1 MKTYGQRGRVQRH
14 TAAVQ
19 IPGEI
24 AADQPLF
31 LPPTFPSSA
40 YATTDTGRFPSVANK
55 LLKAEISTQPL
66 TVYIKTL
73 GAYNEGDAIILVLD
87 GIEIPV
93 EDEPTGKHA
102 ITIDE
107 SQQGLVQMSLPAK
120 YRPEER
126 PYSLQYRFYSGI
138 NGVEGITSP
147 AATFIT
153 DYTAP
158 GRPYPG
164 RLTFDDPTLV
174 KDGLNAAKL
183 AQLEDQVTALVPSYG
198 DAADGDTFVAQLAP
212 HMGGDT
218 TVEADPVQIDKFD
231 PAEKIR
237 VTFPGDKI
245 REIGDGL
252 IEFRYYIADLAGNRS
267 KTADAELIS
276 VFINSAIDDLAPPL
290 VPLYHSPKPLDEI
303 AARMP
308 IYIDIPGNARLAIGD
323 KILAYWGNT
332 PLSPELM
339 VTDPG
344 LPVMLSIPVPY
355 KTIQDEGN
363 GEVIVTYK
371 AYRKS
376 DLLGEPAQGT
386 RVTVD
391 LIQPGG
397 PDPDPETIENEALG
411 APILHASGWKQGDP
425 SNLITAEQSKDDAT
439 FIVPWLNTVT
449 PAVPSFEEHDQID
462 CYYVDRIFG
471 TIEVTSNDVN
481 NGKDLTIIVP
491 ATVIQ
496 DFGSG
501 VMPIHY
507 VTSRTSAINDGDDPV
522 TNSAISVSTD
532 VTVESAGDLPGGGD
546 PLPLPSFDEAY
557 VNFAEAKNGPSVTV
571 PDYINKNKDDAVTII
586 FYANFMD
593 TVPPRRE
600 GAEIVKARYESTKH
614 VGKDDLDSPMK
625 FTIPPSSALYL
636 YPAAYAYLVYSVKNS
651 HGLVTSTP
659 PVMIK
664 CDTRGNPNPPED
676 RDDPSYLHAK

>member
-1 MKTYGQRGRVQRH
+1 MKTYGQRCRVQRH

-24 AADQPLF
+24 AADQPVF
-31 LPPTFPSSA
+31 LPPTLPTSV
-40 YATTDTGRFPSVANK
+40 YATTDTDRFPLMANK

-66 TVYIKTL
+66 IVYIKTL
-73 GAYNEGDAIILVLD
+73 GNYHSGDEIILVLD
-87 GIEIPV
+87 GIEIRA
-93 EDEPTGKHA
+93 DEPEGKHT
-102 ITIDE
+102 ITAE
-107 SQQGLVQMSLPAK
+107 EAQQGLVQMSLPAEH
-120 YRPEER
+120 RPKEKT
-126 PYSLQYRFYSGI
+126 YSLRYRFYGGI
-138 NGVEGITSP
+138 FGDEGITSP
-147 AATFIT
+147 EATFIT
-153 DYTAP
+153 DYTEP

-183 AQLEDQVTALVPSYG
+183 AQLEDQVTAVVPSYG
-198 DAADGDTFVAQLAP
+198 DAADGDTFVAQLVP
-212 HMGGDT
+212 HMGGGT
-218 TVEADPVQIDKFD
+218 TVEAEPVQIDKFD

-252 IEFRYYIADLAGNRS
+252 IEFGYYIADLAGNRS
-267 KTADAELIS
+267 KTADPELIS
-276 VFINSAIDDLAPPL
+276 VFINSAIDDLKPPL

-303 AARMP
+303 AARTP
-308 IYIDIPGNARLAIGD
+308 IYVDIPGNARLAIGD

-332 PLSPELM
+332 PLSPELT
-339 VTDPG
+339 VTDPS

-355 KTIQDEGN
+355 KTVQDEGN
-363 GEVIVTYK
+363 GNVIVTYK

-376 DLLGEPAQGT
+376 DLLGEPDQGT

-391 LIQPGG
+391 LVQPGG

-425 SNLITAEQSKDDAT
+425 PNLITAEQSKDDAT
-439 FIVPWLNTVT
+439 FIVPWLNTAT
-449 PAVPSFEEHDQID
+449 LAVPSFEEGDQID
-462 CYYVDRIFG
+462 CFYVTRNFG
-471 TIEVTSNDVN
+471 SIQVSPTDVT
-481 NGKDLTIIVP
+481 NGKDLTITVP
-491 ATVIQ
+491 ATVIK

-501 VMPIHY
+501 LMPIHY
-507 VTSRTSAINDGDDPV
+507 VASRTSAINDGDGPV
-522 TNSAISVSTD
+522 TNSAISVSID

-546 PLPLPSFDEAY
+546 PLPLPIFDVDGIRFKEANDG
-557 VNFAEAKNGPSVTV
+557 VPVTI
-571 PDYINKNKDDAVTII
+571 PDYINKNKDDEVKIT
-586 FYANFMD
+586 FFANFMD
-593 TVPPRRE
+593 TVPPRKE
-600 GAEIVKARYESTKH
+600 GAEIVKARYESMKH
-614 VGKDDLDSPMK
+614 VGTDDLGSPMK

-664 CDTRGNPNPPED
+664 CDTRANPNPPED